1 MGCISRPYFR
11 GNCQKQSFEFF
22 TKTIVFLTRRRP
34 KVQQKMHICKKN
46 LFFLPS
52 TLLYPTHLPLVSH
65 LSPLEPHWNFI
76 GTSPYL
82 YRKTTLIS
90 STFHLLFSYKKTHLF
105 QSAFLYSY
113 NADTYN
119 PFSSLSFS
127 SSNSDI
133 SSIS

>member
-1 MGCISRPYFR
+1 MLLCHILFYKFLAKLIPTAILAYFLSLLK
-11 GNCQKQSFEFF
+11 NCA
-22 TKTIVFLTRRRP
+22 
-34 KVQQKMHICKKN
+34 KVQKKMHIRKKN

-52 TLLYPTHLPLVSH
+52 TLLFPTHLPLVSH
-65 LSPLEPHWNFI
+65 LSPSEPHRNLI

-90 STFHLLFSYKKTHLF
+90 STFHQPFSYKKTHLF

-113 NADTYN
+113 QADTYN
-119 PFSSLSFS
+119 PFSSSAFS

-133 SSIS
+133 SSI